1 MIIALDGPSA
11 SGKSTTAAAV
21 ARALGFAHLDS
32 GALYRGV
39 TLVALQ
45 ELGGPIRALGPD
57 EAARVLGAAERQGL
71 ALIPTGAAF
80 SVSLGGRLVDRAIR
94 QADVTASVSAVSAAP
109 LVRDWINARLRAV
122 AASGPSLVVDGRD
135 IGTVVFPEADLK
147 VFLVA
152 LPETRARRRLLQRG
166 EALDPGRIREEADI
180 LAARDE
186 ADRNRAVAP
195 LRAAPDAH
203 LLDGTHLSFEAQ
215 VQAILALARGRRP

>member
-1 MIIALDGPSA
+1 
-11 SGKSTTAAAV
+11 
-21 ARALGFAHLDS
+21 
-32 GALYRGV
+32 
-39 TLVALQ
+39 
-45 ELGGPIRALGPD
+45 
-57 EAARVLGAAERQGL
+57 
-71 ALIPTGAAF
+71 
-80 SVSLGGRLVDRAIR
+80 LVDRAIR